1 MTKSIGGIR
10 NYSNMKKFFII
21 KLIYRV
27 LFIIYPYYNSD
38 NFDKLILL
46 NMSTTLNISQVR
58 KLK

>member
-38 NFDKLILL
+38 KLILL